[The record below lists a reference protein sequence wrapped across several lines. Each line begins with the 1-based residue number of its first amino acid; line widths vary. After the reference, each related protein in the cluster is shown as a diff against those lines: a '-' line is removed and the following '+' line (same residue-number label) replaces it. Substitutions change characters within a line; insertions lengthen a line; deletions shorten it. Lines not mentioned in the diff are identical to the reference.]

1 MRFVAPSGTC
11 TKLDAMGS
19 RLRDLAAASWRVSCG
34 RPLNPESFMSVTMY
48 QIAVPSFQKHLH
60 ALDGIID
67 KAMAYAAA
75 KKIAP
80 ETLLT
85 ARLYPDMFNF
95 TRQVQESC
103 KFASL
108 SVQRLANIDVVAEAD
123 GEKTFEDLKARIAR
137 TIDLLASVK
146 PEQMDGSDERQITI
160 KVGPNEMS
168 FSGRDYLLHFALP
181 NFYFH
186 ASTAYGILRH
196 NGVEIGKRDFMRRT

>member
-1 MRFVAPSGTC
+1 
-11 TKLDAMGS
+11 
-19 RLRDLAAASWRVSCG
+19 
-34 RPLNPESFMSVTMY
+34 MSVSMY

-67 KAMAYAAA
+67 KAQAYATAR
-75 KKIAP
+75 KIAP

-103 KFASL
+103 KFAAL
-108 SVQRLANIDVVAEAD
+108 SAQRLANVEVPAETD

-137 TIDLLASVK
+137 TLEILASVK
-146 PEQMDGSDERQITI
+146 PEQFEGSDDRQITI

-186 ASTAYGILRH
+186 AATAYGILRH
-196 NGVEIGKRDFMRRT
+196 NGLEIGKRDFMRRVG